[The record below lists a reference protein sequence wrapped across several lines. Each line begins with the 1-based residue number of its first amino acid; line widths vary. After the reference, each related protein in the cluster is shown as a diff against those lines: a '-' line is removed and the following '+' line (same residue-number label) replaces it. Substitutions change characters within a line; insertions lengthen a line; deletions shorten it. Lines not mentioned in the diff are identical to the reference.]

1 MKARKLITLALA
13 CLAVHLSA
21 FAGGV
26 EDGTVSAGLYNSPKG
41 FGMSLD
47 YYANS
52 EILNS
57 YTVYADIYGM
67 MSGKYKGA
75 GVKFVYLHYNRLTW
89 FETDN
94 ARFDV
99 FLGPGGSTGYVR
111 DYNHDRFGFMLTADV
126 SFAIR
131 ACFKRN
137 FDIELANVAEL
148 GFLVGEEGGHTQ
160 LRIYNNGLTQALIP
174 SLKLM
179 FRF

>member
-1 MKARKLITLALA
+1 MNARKLIMLVLA
-13 CLAVHLSA
+13 CFAMCHNA
-21 FAGGV
+21 YAGG

-41 FGMSLD
+41 FGISLD
-47 YYANS
+47 YNANAD
-52 EILNS
+52 ILNS

-67 MSGKYKGA
+67 MSGIYRGA
-75 GVKFVYLHYNRLTW
+75 GVKFVYLHYNRLSW
-89 FETDN
+89 FETDY

-99 FLGPGGSTGYVR
+99 YLGPGASTGYVR
-111 DYNHDRFGFMLTADV
+111 DYNYDRFGFILTADV

-148 GFLVGEEGGHTQ
+148 GFLMGEDEGHTQ
-160 LRIYNNGLTQALIP
+160 LSIYNNGLLQSLIP

-179 FRF
+179 IRF